1 MKKNILN
8 LSAIALI
15 AISSVFTGCQKDD
28 VAAPVVTLTGSA
40 DQTISL
46 HGTYTEAGATAT
58 DEEDGAITPTIAGT
72 VDEDLAGVYTLTYTA
87 TDAAGN
93 VGTATRT
100 VTVMHT
106 AATTAGSFAVADLV
120 GGSTTNYT
128 DVLTAASA
136 ARVNT
141 TKFANY
147 ANTVVYF
154 DLTGATGSIVTVPS
168 QLVTG
173 SGSPAADRTFAGT
186 GTVSDDGKTI
196 IINYTEMVNGSPT
209 VSGVGTYVKP

>member
-1 MKKNILN
+1 MKKNIFN
-8 LSAIALI
+8 LSAITLVAMGT
-15 AISSVFTGCQKDD
+15 VFTGCQKDD
-28 VAAPVVTLTGSA
+28 IGAPVVTLTGSA
-40 DQTISL
+40 SQTIFL

-58 DEEDGAITPTIAGT
+58 DEEDGAITPINSGS

-93 VGTATRT
+93 DGTATRT

-106 AATTAGSFAVADLV
+106 AATTGGGFAVADLV

-128 DVLTAASA
+128 DVLTSASV

-141 TKFANY
+141 TRFANY
-147 ANTVVYF
+147 DNTVVYF
-154 DLTGATGSIVTVPS
+154 DLTGATGSTVTVPS

-173 SGSPAADRTFAGT
+173 SGTPAADRTFAGT
-186 GTVSDDGKTI
+186 GTISANGKTI
-196 IINYTEMVNGSPT
+196 TINYTETAGGST